1 MKPVNW
7 DTQLELASPLEC
19 AASQSGK
26 IKSPSNKDAWLDAS
40 HTVYVSREGREENFS
55 LDIPFHRISDIGI
68 NEMVRRRVG

>member
-26 IKSPSNKDAWLDAS
+26 IKTL
-40 HTVYVSREGREENFS
+40 
-55 LDIPFHRISDIGI
+55 
-68 NEMVRRRVG
+68 